1 MLSVSGL
8 LFVRLKHF
16 MSVLITMLIIV
27 WLFLVNNLVKTF
39 KLQKV
44 GFVAAQVLSSFP

>member
-8 LFVRLKHF
+8 LFVHLKHL
-16 MSVLITMLIIV
+16 SVLITMLTII